1 MQGISRSATLIVAYL
16 LHTYENISLFDAF
29 QLVATRRRI
38 WPNDGFCRNLLQ
50 LEKEKKKKKE
60 ISQSSEI
67 QTIENELEH
76 CTVNDED
83 TGVEILSTKP

>member
-1 MQGISRSATLIVAYL
+1 M
-16 LHTYENISLFDAF
+16 SLFDAF

-38 WPNDGFCRNLLQ
+38 WPNDGFCRHLLQ
-50 LEKEKKKKKE
+50 LEKEKRNKKE
-60 ISQSSEI
+60 TSQSSEV

-83 TGVEILSTKP
+83 TGDAILSTKP

>member
-1 MQGISRSATLIVAYL
+1 M
-16 LHTYENISLFDAF
+16 SLFDAF

-38 WPNDGFCRNLLQ
+38 WPNDGFCRHLLE

-60 ISQSSEI
+60 PSQSTEI
-67 QTIENELEH
+67 EIIQNEIEH